1 MNDLTRMS
9 PQVFAIMSGLIE
21 EKLGLY
27 YDVSQIDSLAERV
40 GSRAA
45 EAGFDSLLDYYYYL
59 RYDPA
64 AETELQLLV
73 EHLVIGETYFFRE
86 RRQLEV
92 AVDDFIAP
100 AIRMGK
106 RPRIWSAACATGE
119 EVFSLAMILAERKWL
134 DHVDLFASDI
144 SASALARARTGRFR
158 GRSLRDAWP
167 AEVDRFVKRE
177 GDHIVVDSAIVDA
190 VRFVRLNLLDSSA
203 LTALPSFDVVL
214 CRNVLIYFREG
225 TVVRAVDSLCRKLKP
240 GGALFVGIS
249 ESLLRF
255 ETTLAC
261 EERGGIFVYRKG
273 ES

>member
-1 MNDLTRMS
+1 MS

-27 YDVSQIDSLAERV
+27 YDVSQIDVLTERV

-100 AIRMGK
+100 AVRRGE
-106 RPRIWSAACATGE
+106 RPRVWSAACATGE
-119 EVFSLAMILAERKWL
+119 EVFSVAMILAQRQWL
-134 DHVDLFASDI
+134 DQVDLFASDI
-144 SASALARARTGRFR
+144 SAAALARARTGKFSR
-158 GRSLRDAWP
+158 RSMRDGCP
-167 AEVDRFVKRE
+167 AETDRFVRRE
-177 GDHIVVDSAIVDA
+177 GDHIVVDSSIVDA
-190 VRFVRLNLLDSSA
+190 VRFVRLNLLDVSA
-203 LTALPSFDVVL
+203 LAALPPFDVVL